1 MCSVSISD
9 PTLLVLTSM
18 ACLVGLALAGAV
30 AYMAVR
36 AFGRPATDGGS
47 AARAMLDRR
56 LAIGEIGVEE
66 YYERE
71 SALRSSQPPPRRH
84 RRLIPRL

>member
-1 MCSVSISD
+1 MCSASLGD
-9 PTLLVLTSM
+9 PSLLVLMSM

-36 AFGRPATDGGS
+36 AFGRPVTDGGS
-47 AARAMLDRR
+47 AARALLDRR
-56 LAIGEIGVEE
+56 LAMGEIDVEE

-71 SALRSSQPPPRRH
+71 SALRSSRPPPRRR
-84 RRLIPRL
+84 RRLAPRL